1 MHMLPDL
8 KTWNALRE
16 RGIDKWLEEKR
27 EKGLI
32 KRIGFSYHGSSE
44 MFIKILNSYDWEFA
58 QIQYNYLDENSQ
70 AGVRG
75 LKAAAAKGIPVI
87 IMEPLRGGRL
97 VNALPEDA
105 GETIRTQTP
114 GWSPAEFGLR
124 WLWDQPEVTT
134 VLSGMNSMDMVKEN
148 IRIASETE
156 EGALTEDDM
165 RTYEK
170 VIDQI
175 ERRIKVR
182 CTGCGYC
189 MPCPAGVDIPG
200 CFSTYNTSYNE
211 GYINGIREYFM
222 CTAMK
227 NEKSLAS
234 QCKKCGKCES
244 HCPQGIKIRE
254 ELVRVKRRFENPI
267 FKLGTLFAPKIR

>member
-1 MHMLPDL
+1 
-8 KTWNALRE
+8 
-16 RGIDKWLEEKR
+16 
-27 EKGLI
+27 
-32 KRIGFSYHGSSE
+32 
-44 MFIKILNSYDWEFA
+44 
-58 QIQYNYLDENSQ
+58 
-70 AGVRG
+70 
-75 LKAAAAKGIPVI
+75 
-87 IMEPLRGGRL
+87 
-97 VNALPEDA
+97 
-105 GETIRTQTP
+105 
-114 GWSPAEFGLR
+114 
-124 WLWDQPEVTT
+124 
-134 VLSGMNSMDMVKEN
+134 MDMVKEN